1 MTKLKWLYTGWR
13 LLPAAFGCLL
23 GLVSA
28 SWLAILW
35 FQDVGI
41 VAAPIVIAA
50 GVCGAAIGWF
60 VWPIVIPISLYGIW
74 VMLASLAAVAAK
86 HA

>member
-1 MTKLKWLYTGWR
+1 
-13 LLPAAFGCLL
+13 LLPAAFGRLL
-23 GLVSA
+23 GLVGA
-28 SWLAILW
+28 SWFAILW
-35 FQDVGI
+35 FQDTGM

-60 VWPIVIPISLYGIW
+60 AWPIVIPVSPYDIW
-74 VMLASLAAVAAK
+74 TIRASIAAVAAK